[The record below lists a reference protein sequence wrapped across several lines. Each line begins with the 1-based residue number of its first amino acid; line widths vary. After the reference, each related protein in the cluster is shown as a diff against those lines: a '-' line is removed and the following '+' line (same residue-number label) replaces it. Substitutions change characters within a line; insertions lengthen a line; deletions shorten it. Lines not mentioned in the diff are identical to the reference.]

1 MGWIGAGALRE
12 GNRSIGYD
20 LYTFPEINITAFQSV
35 SVALTAETL
44 PLVAA
49 AARGRSW
56 RGSDSSESESRPG
69 RPSCHSFSSSSY
81 TSADETAL
89 ANSPVISCSVDAE
102 DYAYLHGKTGPNI
115 PNPKGPAEMP
125 GSCSCAIAWSSPFVL
140 GRSTSGPD
148 ASTRSFYLERNA
160 ACRCLILHASR
171 LLVLATLNSKETWS
185 SCQRCGCSGTLPAVV
200 KSSQVRIIVA
210 SRVVTGSISGDVS
223 LFFSS
228 NSESESRGLLD
239 LVAKAT
245 SPRNTRLSRC
255 VIQGVDVYA
264 RCM

>member
-1 MGWIGAGALRE
+1 MEWIGAGALR
-12 GNRSIGYD
+12 GANRSIGYD
-20 LYTFPEINITAFQSV
+20 LYTFPEISITAFRSV

-44 PLVAA
+44 PLVALT
-49 AARGRSW
+49 ARGMSW

-69 RPSCHSFSSSSY
+69 RSSCHSFLGSFY

-102 DYAYLHGKTGPNI
+102 DYAYPQGKTGPNI
-115 PNPKGPAEMP
+115 PNPKGPAAMP
-125 GSCSCAIAWSSPFVL
+125 GQCSCSCAIAWSSPFVL

-160 ACRCLILHASR
+160 ACRCLVLHASR

-185 SCQRCGCSGTLPAVV
+185 SCQTCGDSGTLPAVV
-200 KSSQVRIIVA
+200 KSSQGRVIVA
-210 SRVVTGSISGDVS
+210 SRVVIGSISGDVS
-223 LFFSS
+223 FFFSS
-228 NSESESRGLLD
+228 NSESESRGSLD
-239 LVAKAT
+239 LVAKAI

-255 VIQGVDVYA
+255 VIRGVGG
-264 RCM
+264 